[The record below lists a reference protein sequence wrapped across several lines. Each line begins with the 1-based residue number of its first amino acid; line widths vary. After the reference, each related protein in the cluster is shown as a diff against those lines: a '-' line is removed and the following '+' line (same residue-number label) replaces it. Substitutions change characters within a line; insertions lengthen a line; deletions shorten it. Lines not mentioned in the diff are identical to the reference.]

1 MAPASPDG
9 KLVRD
14 HIPAIIRAQGGVV
27 HTCIVEGEDL
37 TRALLRKLIEE
48 AEEVFDA
55 FEHQPDHVPEEL
67 ADVLTVVDELC
78 QQLQI
83 NRSKLGELITQK
95 RAEKGGFNKGIILL
109 GVPRS

>member
-1 MAPASPDG
+1 MTAESPNG

-14 HIPAIIRAQGGVV
+14 KIPELIRADGKPVRTRIVQG
-27 HTCIVEGEDL
+27 EEF

-48 AEEVFDA
+48 AEEVLDA

-95 RAEKGGFNKGIILL
+95 RAEKGGFKKGIILL
-109 GVPRS
+109 EDGAP